1 MTPYP
6 SSSDPGSRRAREIVM
21 QPEPPST
28 GVASLESAPQ
38 APEEPVEEAAPREP
52 VESTPQEPKE
62 QAAAAAAVPDR
73 YLLREDERG
82 RYLTCLDIPEA
93 QVRIERGQTATAAAA
108 RRAPEGTIF
117 VDGAAQGEPFLD
129 LDRRVYNLDHHEG
142 CVRSFTL
149 ASCEQALALALR
161 GLDLREKPWTIH
173 ANEPDLDAVL
183 AIWVLLNA
191 LHLREGAPEVRR
203 AIIPLVRLE
212 GVIDVH
218 GLDLKELTGFAPE
231 QLGEATGRLDGL
243 RERELAVKR
252 EGRWESI
259 DPLEYTASQ
268 LRAID
273 ALVYPPAHFAG
284 LRGFEELARVELGLD
299 RIAVVCRS
307 EGGIYE
313 VERDLKRLYGRRL
326 GVIALQKG
334 PATYALRQVDHFLP
348 VGLAALYDKLNVLDP
363 AVTGGAGNRWGGSA
377 EIGGS
382 PRETG
387 TGLSA
392 AEIAEAFRLA
402 FRPPGLVARLAAA
415 GLALGLS
422 AAPMAVAWA
431 GTFLD
436 WGGSGEDA
444 ISPGFAAAGL
454 ALAVALFVALARKRP
469 RLFGLHRPEGLGWLA
484 LLPPALA
491 GAFLGGGWLL
501 GPAGGGSRG
510 SGLLGLGASRLLLAL
525 ALPLLAEVVFRG
537 LAQGI
542 LMRRFRVQHP
552 GGRWFV
558 SRPVLLCALLYAAW
572 TLPLWIVC
580 GSPVARLSGAFAS
593 ALSPLPIA
601 AFLLGTALFG
611 LAAGMARE
619 RAASLAAPVV
629 FHYVALGLLVLL
641 G

>member
-1 MTPYP
+1 
-6 SSSDPGSRRAREIVM
+6 M
-21 QPEPPST
+21 QPEPPSA
-28 GVASLESAPQ
+28 GVAPLESAPQ
-38 APEEPVEEAAPREP
+38 APGEEEA
-52 VESTPQEPKE
+52 SS
-62 QAAAAAAVPDR
+62 AATVPDR

-82 RYLTCLDIPEA
+82 RYLTCLDTPEA
-93 QVRIERGQTATAAAA
+93 QVRVERGQTATAAAA
-108 RRAPEGTIF
+108 RKAPEGTIF
-117 VDGAAQGEPFLD
+117 VDGAAQSEPFLD

-149 ASCEQALALALR
+149 ASCEQALVLALR

-191 LHLREGAPEVRR
+191 LHLREDAAEARR
-203 AIIPLVRLE
+203 TIIPLVRLE

-218 GLDLKELTGFAPE
+218 GLDLRELTGFAPE
-231 QLGEATGRLDGL
+231 QLAAVGRQLDGL
-243 RERELAVKR
+243 RDRELAVKR

-259 DPLEYTASQ
+259 DPLEFTASQ
-268 LRAID
+268 LRVID

-284 LRGFEELARVELGLD
+284 FRGFEELARVELGLD

-334 PATYALRQVDHFLP
+334 ASAYTLRQVDHFLP

-363 AVTGGAGNRWGGSA
+363 AVTGGAGNRWGGSG

-382 PRETG
+382 PRKTG
-387 TGLSA
+387 TGLSPG
-392 AEIAEAFRLA
+392 EIAEAFRLA
-402 FRPPGLVARLAAA
+402 FRPPDFVARLAAA
-415 GLALGLS
+415 GMALGLS
-422 AAPMAVAWA
+422 AVPMVVAWA
-431 GTFLD
+431 GTFWNWD
-436 WGGSGEDA
+436 GSGEDA
-444 ISPGFAAAGL
+444 IGLGFAAAGL
-454 ALAVALFVALARKRP
+454 VLAVALLVVLARRRP
-469 RLFGLHRPEGLGWLA
+469 RPFGLHRPEGLDWLA
-484 LLPPALA
+484 LGPAALA
-491 GAFLGGGWLL
+491 GAVLGGGWLVQ
-501 GPAGGGSRG
+501 PAGGGSG
-510 SGLLGLGASRLLLAL
+510 AGGLLGLGASRLLLAL
-525 ALPLLAEVVFRG
+525 LLPLLAEVVFRG

-558 SRPVLLCALLYAAW
+558 SGPVLLCSLLYAAW
-572 TLPLWIVC
+572 TLPFWIVS
-580 GSPVARLSGAFAS
+580 GSPLVRISAAFAP
-593 ALSPLPIA
+593 ALAPLPIA

-629 FHYVALGLLVLL
+629 FHYLALGGLLLL